1 MTTSEY
7 PDLIPVDGMSQN
19 LSARQKRMAAI
30 ELTKKLHGT
39 GALWFLGMSGTLIAQ
54 MLPEGAAKSYVY
66 GATAFFF
73 LCSAVTFFFATRNN
87 NFANLHAF
95 QPLRISLAQMGVSR
109 PMKFMREHP
118 LHMAA
123 YEELKADLDA
133 LKDSEYLDMMFNR
146 NHALA
151 MLVFTGAERYKSGPV
166 ILSIVERGITKP
178 LMVAEMLDESK
189 GVTSTLADGIL

>member
-19 LSARQKRMAAI
+19 LSPRQKRMAAI

-39 GALWFLGMSGTLIAQ
+39 SALWFLGMCGTLTAQ
-54 MLPEGAAKSYVY
+54 MLPEGARSYAY

-73 LCSAVTFFFATRNN
+73 MCSGVTFYFATRNN
-87 NFANLHAF
+87 NLANLHAF
-95 QPLRISLAQMGVSR
+95 QPLRITLAQMGVAR

-123 YEELKADLDA
+123 YKELKADLDEVE
-133 LKDSEYLDMMFNR
+133 DIRYLDMMFAR

-151 MLVFTGAERYKSGPV
+151 MLVFTGPERYKSGPL
-166 ILSIVERGITKP
+166 ILSIVERGITQP
-178 LMVAEMLDESK
+178 LLVAEMLDDAK
-189 GVTSTLADGIL
+189 NVTSTLADGIL